1 VREAVYIN
9 SKAIR
14 LISLC
19 SSVSRK
25 KNGHW
30 LLASEDDF
38 SGECVGYTGQSA
50 ELFSLK
56 SFGSVSTV
64 SSKGLAQVKV
74 QSQPVASL
82 EPQLKNIL

>member
-1 VREAVYIN
+1 
-9 SKAIR
+9 
-14 LISLC
+14 
-19 SSVSRK
+19 
-25 KNGHW
+25 
-30 LLASEDDF
+30 
-38 SGECVGYTGQSA
+38 VGYTGQSA